1 MKKVFSFNIFQNTLL
16 HVACESGNVELVKF
30 LVSSNKVDINSVNK
44 TIFFYIMY
52 MAFFFFALFI
62 GQFYILHAN
71 SESENCLIIL
81 KLLK

>member
-16 HVACESGNVELVKF
+16 HVSCESGNVELVKF

-52 MAFFFFALFI
+52 MAFFFFSLFI
-62 GQFYILHAN
+62 GKF
-71 SESENCLIIL
+71 
-81 KLLK
+81 